1 MLFDIPHVTID
12 IIWQKNMFSAI
23 FLVWFGLCFGFGP
36 NPECPVQDGLNTAPN
51 SPNRHKMS
59 DIFRE
64 IDHKQTDKH

>member
-1 MLFDIPHVTID
+1 
-12 IIWQKNMFSAI
+12 MFSAI
-23 FLVWFGLCFGFGP
+23 ILGWFGLCYGFGP
-36 NPECPVQDGLNTAPN
+36 NPECTVQDGLNTAPN